1 MLRYSRSITSH
12 LQNQLNFNHAPF
24 HYFRLPLQSS
34 TQAFATMANLNITIP
49 KLKLN
54 DGTSMPMLGYGTGTA
69 WFKTGE
75 ESKIDQ
81 AIIDSVKIATKLG
94 YTHLDGAEGN
104 YQVLLGSS
112 SFADDEQ
119 CTRPRRNLVPP
130 LRKVAFLVRSCT
142 SPLK

>member
-1 MLRYSRSITSH
+1 
-12 LQNQLNFNHAPF
+12 
-24 HYFRLPLQSS
+24 
-34 TQAFATMANLNITIP
+34 MANLNITIP

-94 YTHLDGAEGN
+94 YTHLDGAEGMQIVAL
-104 YQVLLGSS
+104 YTSVLRTQLIVGSLQ
-112 SFADDEQ
+112 DRD
-119 CTRPRRNLVPP
+119 
-130 LRKVAFLVRSCT
+130 
-142 SPLK
+142 

>member
-1 MLRYSRSITSH
+1 
-12 LQNQLNFNHAPF
+12 
-24 HYFRLPLQSS
+24 
-34 TQAFATMANLNITIP
+34 MANLNITIP

-104 YQVLLGSS
+104 HYFLPTDIRVLLMVESLQNR
-112 SFADDEQ
+112 D
-119 CTRPRRNLVPP
+119 
-130 LRKVAFLVRSCT
+130 
-142 SPLK
+142 

>member
-1 MLRYSRSITSH
+1 MLKYSRSINSYLRRQLSLNHTSSH
-12 LQNQLNFNHAPF
+12 CP
-24 HYFRLPLQSS
+24 RLPLLPL

-94 YTHLDGAEGN
+94 YTHLDGAEGD
-104 YQVLLGSS
+104 YSAILKSEGFTDARKS
-112 SFADDEQ
+112 
-119 CTRPRRNLVPP
+119 TRPRLNSAQPSK
-130 LRKVAFLVRSCT
+130 KVVSRVRSCT
-142 SPLK
+142 LLPR

>member
-1 MLRYSRSITSH
+1 
-12 LQNQLNFNHAPF
+12 
-24 HYFRLPLQSS
+24 
-34 TQAFATMANLNITIP
+34 MANLNITIP

-94 YTHLDGAEGN
+94 YTHLDGAEGMLIAA
-104 YQVLLGSS
+104 VCATGVRTLLIIGSLQ
-112 SFADDEQ
+112 DRD
-119 CTRPRRNLVPP
+119 
-130 LRKVAFLVRSCT
+130 
-142 SPLK
+142 